1 MAFFNVTP
9 QAKYEALYPVL
20 TQEADQ
26 TARQRETAASWYEGV
41 GTSVV
46 NGLKS
51 GYYRDLFATA
61 QATGKADLQQKAL
74 QAIQDNKPDPTT
86 IGAVGQVLHGFGEQ
100 VALAAYSFSGGDIT
114 PNLMAMRTG
123 VSYSASQQAIHE
135 KEGMDPATAQSVART
150 EGAGVGL
157 GLALPAA
164 VPGKLLARAASGAGI
179 NAVTGMGQRAII
191 SDTLRKAGYDDMAKQ
206 YEVLDGTAL
215 ATDIALGAFFGGLL
229 GPRGSKIDVPPSAV
243 DAALVARQQMHMEVD
258 SAPGIPTNT
267 RSRNAHVAAMDASM
281 DALARGERVDVEP
294 IIRGSEFADKPIPE
308 GVDLEAVIR
317 AELDRVGA
325 RDVIDDLRRLE
336 TEAQARGIAVEAD
349 ALPEVPESS
358 AKSQRDA
365 LVSEISSQ
373 LDSIGKFTT
382 EENKV
387 SATIQATIA
396 VNIADRLGI
405 TPKEAWDKFG
415 TRISD
420 GKVSG
425 FDKILKQE
433 AHVTE
438 TAAFK
443 RWFGDSNVVD
453 ANGEP
458 LVVYHG
464 TKSVFD
470 VFDSKKIKSINEGLG
485 FYFTDNLNVADG
497 YGTDGHTMSV
507 YLSIKKPLAYDAKPF
522 TKPVLK
528 KIIKRIAELESAG
541 NGEDIADGFLS
552 NYGDVRYDGLERVV
566 REAVENTA
574 NDQTAVDQLS
584 GLWGGGVAPEYVLG
598 GIKEVTGYDGIF
610 ADGFSNSGEGDNRI
624 YIAWFPEQ
632 IKSATG
638 NNGEFNPA
646 NPNILEQ
653 NLGGNT
659 PRGGYA
665 PDARSIA
672 LLKDADLSTFL
683 HETGHWALDVYGK
696 IASDADAPT
705 QIKADMGKLLD
716 WFGVESIEKW
726 NKMSIDE
733 QRPFHEKLAKGF
745 EKYLMEGKAPTEEL
759 KSVFARLKDWFVNIY
774 KDLASLDVQLSPEV
788 RGVFDRMLGAEDS
801 VRVDAKLQ
809 PPEVEKPSM
818 TIPDE
823 TGKPVLAADA
833 MASVDAEVKQAGEL
847 SKVMDVAVDCAMRFG
862 Q

>member
-61 QATGKADLQQKAL
+61 QATGEADLQQKAL

-86 IGAVGQVLHGFGEQ
+86 TGAVGQVLHGFGEQ

-229 GPRGSKIDVPPSAV
+229 GPRGKRIDVPPSTA

-308 GVDLEAVIR
+308 GVDLESVIR

-325 RDVIDDLRRLE
+325 RDVIDSLRRLE

-349 ALPEVPESS
+349 ALPEVPKRTEKLGSMQFKDEMTGS
-358 AKSQRDA
+358 GYGQSDHSLLA
-365 LVSEISSQ
+365 
-373 LDSIGKFTT
+373 IGDDG
-382 EENKV
+382 
-387 SATIQATIA
+387 A
-396 VNIADRLGI
+396 VV
-405 TPKEAWDKFG
+405 
-415 TRISD
+415 
-420 GKVSG
+420 GKV
-425 FDKILKQE
+425 D
-433 AHVTE
+433 
-438 TAAFK
+438 
-443 RWFGDSNVVD
+443 
-453 ANGEP
+453 
-458 LVVYHG
+458 Y
-464 TKSVFD
+464 SVFD
-470 VFDSKKIKSINEGLG
+470 GRPSINMIEVPAEFRRKSIGSELVKQLQRKFPDSEIEWGMMTEDGAALRKSLRTVAVETENAKLFSELKKAIEERDRLISEAEEFRKIKNPSAQQKEAHWKNVEPLNDLHDKIYDLEKELDGQSPTKSIIDTG
-485 FYFTDNLNVADG
+485 
-497 YGTDGHTMSV
+497 
-507 YLSIKKPLAYDAKPF
+507 
-522 TKPVLK
+522 
-528 KIIKRIAELESAG
+528 
-541 NGEDIADGFLS
+541 
-552 NYGDVRYDGLERVV
+552 
-566 REAVENTA
+566 
-574 NDQTAVDQLS
+574 VD
-584 GLWGGGVAPEYVLG
+584 
-598 GIKEVTGYDGIF
+598 
-610 ADGFSNSGEGDNRI
+610 
-624 YIAWFPEQ
+624 
-632 IKSATG
+632 SAT
-638 NNGEFNPA
+638 
-646 NPNILEQ
+646 
-653 NLGGNT
+653 T
-659 PRGGYA
+659 
-665 PDARSIA
+665 
-672 LLKDADLSTFL
+672 
-683 HETGHWALDVYGK
+683 
-696 IASDADAPT
+696 
-705 QIKADMGKLLD
+705 
-716 WFGVESIEKW
+716 
-726 NKMSIDE
+726 
-733 QRPFHEKLAKGF
+733 
-745 EKYLMEGKAPTEEL
+745 
-759 KSVFARLKDWFVNIY
+759 
-774 KDLASLDVQLSPEV
+774 
-788 RGVFDRMLGAEDS
+788 
-801 VRVDAKLQ
+801 DAKLQ
-809 PPEVEKPSM
+809 PPEVENPSM

-833 MASVDAEVKQAGEL
+833 MASADAEVKQAAEL
-847 SKVMDVAVDCAMRFG
+847 SKVFDVAVECATRFG

>member
-26 TARQRETAASWYEGV
+26 AARQRETAASWYEGV

-51 GYYRDLFATA
+51 GYYRDLFVTA
-61 QATGKADLQQKAL
+61 QETGDADLQQKAM

-229 GPRGSKIDVPPSAV
+229 GPRGSKIDVPPSTV

-258 SAPGIPTNT
+258 SSPGIPTNT

-308 GVDLEAVIR
+308 GVDLESVIR

-325 RDVIDDLRRLE
+325 RDVIDSLRRLE
-336 TEAQARGIAVEAD
+336 TEAQARGIAIEAD
-349 ALPEVPESS
+349 ALPDVPEYS
-358 AKSQRDA
+358 AKFQRDA

-373 LDSIGKFTT
+373 LDAIGKFTP

-396 VNIADRLGI
+396 ANIADRLGI
-405 TPKEAWDKFG
+405 TPKEVWDKFG

-420 GKVSG
+420 VNRSG
-425 FDKILKQE
+425 LDKMLKQKSR
-433 AHVTE
+433 VTE
-438 TAAFK
+438 TPDFK
-443 RWFGDSNVVD
+443 RWFGDSKVVD

-464 TKSVFD
+464 TRTEIVQFD
-470 VFDSKKIKSINEGLG
+470 PSAKTKTAKYFGEGI
-485 FYFTDNLNVADG
+485 YFTDADYQASGYSGNGDGANVIP
-497 YGTDGHTMSV
+497 V
-507 YLSIKKPLAYDAKPF
+507 YLSLQNPFIEGVSKFNKGVALDATRMRPDLIKKAYEKAGHDG
-522 TKPVLK
+522 VIL
-528 KIIKRIAELESAG
+528 RRGWQIA
-541 NGEDIADGFLS
+541 F
-552 NYGDVRYDGLERVV
+552 R
-566 REAVENTA
+566 
-574 NDQTAVDQLS
+574 
-584 GLWGGGVAPEYVLG
+584 
-598 GIKEVTGYDGIF
+598 
-610 ADGFSNSGEGDNRI
+610 
-624 YIAWFPEQ
+624 PEQ
-632 IKSATG
+632 IKSAIG
-638 NNGEFNPA
+638 NNGKFDPSS
-646 NPNILEQ
+646 PNILEQ
-653 NLGGNT
+653 NPDGNA
-659 PRGGYA
+659 PRGIYSPG
-665 PDARSIA
+665 ARSIT

-696 IASDADAPT
+696 IASDADAPA

-788 RGVFDRMLGAEDS
+788 RGVFDRMLGGEDS
-801 VRVDAKLQ
+801 VRADAKLQ

-833 MASVDAEVKQAGEL
+833 MASVDAEVKRAGEL

>member
-51 GYYRDLFATA
+51 GYYRDLFITA
-61 QATGKADLQQKAL
+61 QETGDADLQQKAL

-229 GPRGSKIDVPPSAV
+229 GPRGKRIDVQPSTV

-308 GVDLEAVIR
+308 GVDLESVIR

-336 TEAQARGIAVEAD
+336 TEAHARGIAVEVD
-349 ALPEVPESS
+349 ALPEVPRRVEPKVSIEPAQDGATVT
-358 AKSQRDA
+358 AKSETGSATAEVSGKEIRLTGEDQSPDLVAYKGLIDDA
-365 LVSEISSQ
+365 IAKGMRVVADE
-373 LDSIGKFTT
+373 K
-382 EENKV
+382 KV
-387 SATIQATIA
+387 S
-396 VNIADRLGI
+396 
-405 TPKEAWDKFG
+405 
-415 TRISD
+415 S
-420 GKVSG
+420 
-425 FDKILKQE
+425 LK
-433 AHVTE
+433 
-438 TAAFK
+438 
-443 RWFGDSNVVD
+443 
-453 ANGEP
+453 
-458 LVVYHG
+458 
-464 TKSVFD
+464 
-470 VFDSKKIKSINEGLG
+470 
-485 FYFTDNLNVADG
+485 
-497 YGTDGHTMSV
+497 
-507 YLSIKKPLAYDAKPF
+507 
-522 TKPVLK
+522 
-528 KIIKRIAELESAG
+528 ELESSG
-541 NGEDIADGFLS
+541 YKVSKLEGEKPI
-552 NYGDVRYDGLERVV
+552 Y
-566 REAVENTA
+566 
-574 NDQTAVDQLS
+574 
-584 GLWGGGVAPEYVLG
+584 
-598 GIKEVTGYDGIF
+598 EVT
-610 ADGFSNSGEGDNRI
+610 R
-624 YIAWFPEQ
+624 
-632 IKSATG
+632 AT
-638 NNGEFNPA
+638 
-646 NPNILEQ
+646 
-653 NLGGNT
+653 T
-659 PRGGYA
+659 
-665 PDARSIA
+665 
-672 LLKDADLSTFL
+672 
-683 HETGHWALDVYGK
+683 
-696 IASDADAPT
+696 
-705 QIKADMGKLLD
+705 
-716 WFGVESIEKW
+716 
-726 NKMSIDE
+726 
-733 QRPFHEKLAKGF
+733 
-745 EKYLMEGKAPTEEL
+745 
-759 KSVFARLKDWFVNIY
+759 
-774 KDLASLDVQLSPEV
+774 
-788 RGVFDRMLGAEDS
+788 
-801 VRVDAKLQ
+801 DAKLQ

-847 SKVMDVAVDCAMRFG
+847 SKVMDVAVECAMRFG